1 LSPILETALAVRR
14 FCPSRGWRRRL
25 LVALLPLLVGV
36 AWLLLRPAPPL
47 PAGLAGAIAF
57 VSDRDGPPA
66 LYWRRLPR
74 DRERRLTFGSEA
86 VGEPAVSPDGTRV
99 AFSMNGRIGAVAVA
113 TGDVRILTL
122 GVDWKDAQPAWL
134 PDGRRLVVSA
144 RPRAGEPAGLH
155 LLDPAAEGITARS
168 PLTRPRAGDDAS
180 PAPSP
185 DGSHIVFV
193 REEHLMRV
201 DLADGRVRRLTGG
214 FKRERSPRFLPSGKV
229 VCAWS
234 EGKRHGIDV
243 VDPEGNAREPLVE
256 GGAFYRTVA
265 PSPDGRF
272 LAATLS
278 WDAGFRPLDALL
290 GASREEVRLLDTSG
304 RDLARIEGSRRHANH
319 SPDWGR

>member
-1 LSPILETALAVRR
+1 MARRTAVLATLT
-14 FCPSRGWRRRL
+14 L
-25 LVALLPLLVGV
+25 LVPLLGLG
-36 AWLLLRPAPPL
+36 WLALRPAPPL
-47 PAGLAGAIAF
+47 PPGLGGAIVF
-57 VSDRDGPPA
+57 VSDRDGIPA

-99 AFSMNGRIGAVAVA
+99 AFSMNGRIGVVAVA
-113 TGDVRILTL
+113 SGEVAVLTL

-144 RPRAGEPAGLH
+144 RRRVGEPAALH
-155 LLDPAAEGITARS
+155 FLDPAADGTVGRN
-168 PLTRPRAGDDAS
+168 PLTQPRAGDDTS
-180 PAPSP
+180 PTASP
-185 DGSHIVFV
+185 DGAFVVFV

-214 FKRERSPRFLPSGKV
+214 FKRERSPRFLPGGRV

-234 EGKRHGIDV
+234 ADKKHGIDV
-243 VDPEGNAREPLVE
+243 IDAEGKGRETLAE
-256 GGAFYRTVA
+256 GGAFHRTVA

-272 LAATLS
+272 LVATLT

-290 GASREEVRLLDTSG
+290 GAHEEEVVLLDASG
-304 RDLARIEGSRRHANH
+304 RRIARLEASPRHANH

>member
-1 LSPILETALAVRR
+1 MRRWLLAA
-14 FCPSRGWRRRL
+14 L
-25 LVALLPLLVGV
+25 LVAVAVAAAWMALAPGRKLPPGIT
-36 AWLLLRPAPPL
+36 
-47 PAGLAGAIAF
+47 GAIVF
-57 VSDRDGPPA
+57 VSDRDGTPA

-99 AFSMNGRIGAVAVA
+99 AFSMNGRVGVVAVA
-113 TGDVRILTL
+113 SGDVRILTL

-144 RPRAGEPAGLH
+144 RRRAGEPAGLH
-155 LLDPAAEGITARS
+155 VLDPTGDSAVARH
-168 PLTRPRAGDDAS
+168 PLTQPRAGDDAS
-180 PAPSP
+180 PAASP
-185 DGSHIVFV
+185 DGSFVAFV

-214 FKRERSPRFLPSGKV
+214 FKRERSPRFVPGGEI

-234 EGKRHGIDV
+234 EGKRHGVDVIDA
-243 VDPEGNAREPLVE
+243 EGKSRTPLEE
-256 GGAFYRTVA
+256 GGSYYRTIA

-272 LAATLS
+272 FAATLT
-278 WDAGFRPLDALL
+278 WDAGFRPLEALL
-290 GASREEVRLLDTSG
+290 GAQKEAVVLLDGSGRLLG
-304 RDLARIEGSRRHANH
+304 RLEASRRHANH

>member
-1 LSPILETALAVRR
+1 V
-14 FCPSRGWRRRL
+14 L
-25 LVALLPLLVGV
+25 LVALLVPLLVAG
-36 AWLLLRPAPPL
+36 WLLLRPGAPL
-47 PAGLAGAIAF
+47 PSGLPGAIVF
-57 VSDRDGPPA
+57 VSDRDGTPA

-99 AFSMNGRIGAVAVA
+99 AFSMNSRIGVVAVA
-113 TGDVRILTL
+113 SGEVAILTL

-134 PDGRRLVVSA
+134 SDGRRLVVSA
-144 RPRAGEPAGLH
+144 RRRTGEPAGLH
-155 LLDPAAEGITARS
+155 LLDPTADGAVGRS
-168 PLTRPRAGDDAS
+168 PLTQPRASDDTS

-185 DGSHIVFV
+185 DGTFVVFV

-214 FKRERSPRFLPSGKV
+214 FKRERSPRFLPGGRI

-243 VDPEGNAREPLVE
+243 IDAEGKGRAPLAE
-256 GGAFYRTVA
+256 GGAFHRTIA

-272 LAATLS
+272 FAATLT

-290 GASREEVRLLDTSG
+290 GAQKEEVVLLDASG
-304 RDLARIEGSRRHANH
+304 RAVARLEASRRHANY